1 MPSPSWENLDEFLAT
16 DTDGG
21 FATPA
26 VLLFAT
32 GQTKTVSVIFDDPV
46 FNAQLGEYEADSSQ
60 PRILGKLSD
69 LANLRR
75 GDVVTVAGNDYDVMG
90 TPQPDGT
97 GMATVIMASQHAAL
111 KY

>member
-1 MPSPSWENLDEFLAT
+1 MGAPSWENLDDFLAT

-32 GQTKTVSVIFDDPV
+32 GQSRTVSVIFDDPY
-46 FNAQLGEYEADSSQ
+46 FNAQLGEYDAESSQ

-69 LANLRR
+69 LAHVKR
-75 GDVVTVAGNDYDVMG
+75 GDEVRVNGQDYDVL
-90 TPQPDGT
+90 TSALPDGT
-97 GMATVIMASQHAAL
+97 GMATVMLAVQNAAL